1 MEESLEGLKKPERV
15 TSIKKEHYLR
25 MQRKKNKT
33 RTGQSW
39 KDDILE
45 AEGEGCASCFI

>member
-1 MEESLEGLKKPERV
+1 MEESLQDLKKPERV
-15 TSIKKEHYLR
+15 ASIKKEHYLR
-25 MQRKKNKT
+25 MQRKKNNL